1 MTESDQ
7 QPLRQVSIAGVLASI
22 LSSTVTFCA
31 EIVMHTI
38 FKIVPVAPMALYPE
52 FGSVKG
58 FVKMTED
65 FDEPWKISGRMRRET
80 GPRYAHI
87 SLIY

>member
-38 FKIVPVAPMALYPE
+38 FKLSPLHLWLRLPNSIAQRVL
-52 FGSVKG
+52 
-58 FVKMTED
+58 
-65 FDEPWKISGRMRRET
+65 
-80 GPRYAHI
+80 
-87 SLIY
+87 